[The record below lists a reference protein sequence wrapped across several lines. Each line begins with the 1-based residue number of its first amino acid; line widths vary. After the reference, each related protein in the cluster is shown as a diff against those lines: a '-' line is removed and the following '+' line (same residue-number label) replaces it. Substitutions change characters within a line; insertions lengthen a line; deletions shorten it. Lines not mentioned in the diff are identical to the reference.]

1 MRSTHARAR
10 THRRYNIFT
19 RTHTHTHARMTYIHT
34 YIHMYT
40 QTQTD
45 NYRDTRIETNNIKFN
60 VQAV

>member
-1 MRSTHARAR
+1 MRSTHARTR

-19 RTHTHTHARMTYIHT
+19 QT